1 MLRRLTP
8 AVLSLA
14 LIVGCAADYVPGSG
28 ALSARERILGEHIF
42 SVGYS
47 RIADYYLAP
56 VDLRQLTLDGLQGLV
71 ERDPAIGMET
81 SGGVL
86 RLTVRGH
93 RVGEIALPDR
103 NTPGPWAEVTSRAIE
118 RLRAHSSALAALGRE
133 ETYQLVFESIV
144 RDLDEYS
151 RYTSAE
157 RATYERSQ
165 REGYGGVGLALQQ
178 EDGRHMIAEV
188 TPGGPAAEAGI
199 RSGELVLAIDGD
211 LTDGLSADKV
221 GELLRGHAGSVVML
235 TVGSTLAES
244 RRLPVRRDWIVPNT
258 VEASRDG
265 HIGIVRIDR
274 FNAATE
280 RNLRDALLRMARDP
294 EGAPS
299 GYVLDLRGN
308 PGGKLDQAIAV
319 ADLFMRT
326 GRILDTRGRHPDS
339 MQHFEAAPDDVLNGA
354 PMVVLVDGRSA
365 SAAEIVAA
373 ALQDSARAVI
383 VGASSFGKGS
393 VQTVTQLPNDGEL
406 FLTWSRFYAPSG
418 YTLHRQGVQP
428 TVCTSKDARSADEVL
443 LSMVAGA
450 MPPAAAL
457 ALWRTRAPEDE
468 EALTRL
474 RESCPWKEH
483 APEIDLDVAKAL
495 LETPSLYRR
504 ALGMTQTNIAERQ
517 ASAPSPEG
525 VAGAFVP

>member
-1 MLRRLTP
+1 MLHRLTP
-8 AVLSLA
+8 VVLSLA
-14 LIVGCAADYVPGSG
+14 LIAGCAADHVPGTGASSG
-28 ALSARERILGEHIF
+28 ALSARERIMGEHLF
-42 SVGYS
+42 SIGYS

-56 VDLRQLTLDGLQGLV
+56 VDLRQLTLDGLKGLV
-71 ERDPAIGMET
+71 ARDPTISIDT
-81 SGGVL
+81 VGGVL
-86 RLTVRGH
+86 RLHVDGA

-103 NTPGPWAEVTSRAIE
+103 NSPGPWAEVTSRAIE
-118 RLRAHSSALAALGRE
+118 RLRAHSAPIAAIGRE
-133 ETYQLVFESIV
+133 ETYQLVFESLV

-165 REGYGGVGLALQQ
+165 REGYGGIGIALQH
-178 EDGRHMIAEV
+178 EGGRHTITDV
-188 TPGGPAAEAGI
+188 TPGSPAADAGV
-199 RSGELVLAIDGD
+199 RKGELILAIDGD
-211 LTDGLSADKV
+211 RTATLDADAV
-221 GELLRGHAGSVVML
+221 GTLLRGNAGSIVML
-235 TVGSTLAES
+235 TVGTSLSES

-258 VEASRDG
+258 VQASRNG
-265 HIGIVRIDR
+265 KTGVVRIER
-274 FNAATE
+274 FNASTE
-280 RNLRDALLRMARDP
+280 RNLRNALMEMAHHAD
-294 EGAPS
+294 GAPT

-339 MQHFEAAPDDVLNGA
+339 MQHFEAAPDDVIDGA
-354 PMVVLVDGRSA
+354 PLIVLVDGRSA

-373 ALQDSARAVI
+373 ALQDSGRAVI

-428 TVCTSKDARSADEVL
+428 TVCTSKDARSADDVL
-443 LSMVAGA
+443 LAMVAGG
-450 MPPAAAL
+450 MPPAAAM
-457 ALWRTRAPEDE
+457 ALWRTRAPEDAD
-468 EALTRL
+468 ALARL
-474 RESCPWKEH
+474 RETCPWKEH
-483 APEIDLDVAKAL
+483 APELDLEVAQAL

-504 ALGMTQTNIAERQ
+504 AIGMTQTNIAER
-517 ASAPSPEG
+517 
-525 VAGAFVP
+525 